1 VKILHSDLG
10 NVAIE
15 FVATAV
21 ALMIPI
27 AYISTATL
35 KIATSYIEVQNAAR
49 IGARAFVSASSDSTA
64 RVRAVNAINYSVSSN
79 SINQIQIECT
89 TNPCLTADG
98 IVTVKVTRDILVSLP
113 ALLGSQ
119 RLTVTGLQAE
129 AVQEPQ

>member
-1 VKILHSDLG
+1 
-10 NVAIE
+10 
-15 FVATAV
+15 
-21 ALMIPI
+21 
-27 AYISTATL
+27 L

>member
-1 VKILHSDLG
+1 VKILHNDLG

-49 IGARAFVSASSDSTA
+49 IGA
-64 RVRAVNAINYSVSSN
+64 VNAINYSVNSN